1 VSSRLSLRTKL
12 TLYLVAVHLALA
24 VAAFFALRERPFLL
38 IAAEF
43 AFAISVAGGFFLVRA
58 FFLPLD
64 LIRGGTQL
72 IEEQDFG
79 SSFRELGQPEMDALV
94 RVYNR
99 MIARLREERLKQ
111 QEQQFL
117 LERVLEASPAG
128 FLALDFDGRVSLL
141 NRQAAR
147 LLGTSS
153 EEAMGKGVS
162 EIGGSL
168 GGALAALASGD
179 SELVAAPDGRRL
191 KLSRAEFYDRGFSRA
206 LFIVT
211 ELTEELRASERAAYG
226 KLIRT
231 MSHEVNNSV
240 GAVGSLLDS
249 MRRYGGQLV
258 EADRADHEEAI
269 AVAATRLEN
278 LRRFMSGFADVARL
292 PAPDL
297 REHDLRR
304 LVTELLVLLKP
315 QLVERRIEVAWSAD
329 AGVVRVA
336 IDRNQIEQV
345 LVNVLQNAMEAIGRD
360 GTIEISLAAGS
371 TAASGAVLRIH
382 DSGPGIPPEARPF
395 LFTPFYSSKRDGRGV
410 GLTLVREILAQHR
423 FAFGLDN
430 DPDGGATFTVTF
442 EARDAPPRPA

>member
-1 VSSRLSLRTKL
+1 MSLRAKL
-12 TLYLVAVHLALA
+12 LLYLGALHAALA
-24 VAAFFALRERPFLL
+24 VAAGWALRDHPVWLL
-38 IAAEF
+38 AAELGF
-43 AFAISVAGGFFLVRA
+43 AASIVVGMYLVRA

-79 SSFRELGQPEMDALV
+79 SSFRELGQPEMDALI

-99 MIARLREERLKQ
+99 MIARLREERLRQ
-111 QEQQFL
+111 QEQHFL

-141 NRQAAR
+141 NRQASR
-147 LLGTSS
+147 LIGLDGEVVRGRTL
-153 EEAMGKGVS
+153 A
-162 EIGGSL
+162 EIPGPL
-168 GGALAALASGD
+168 PAALAALANGD
-179 SELVAAPDGRRL
+179 STVIANPDGRRL
-191 KLSRAEFYDRGFSRA
+191 KISRAEFFDRGFARG
-206 LFIVT
+206 LFVVA

-249 MRRYGGQLV
+249 MRSYGPQLAD
-258 EADRADHEEAI
+258 ADRADHEEAI
-269 AVAATRLEN
+269 AVASTRLEN

-297 REHDLRR
+297 RPHDLRR
-304 LVTELLVLLKP
+304 LVDELLVLLRP
-315 QLVERRIEVAWSAD
+315 QLQERRIEVSWVSAPD
-329 AGVVRVA
+329 LAPVS
-336 IDRNQIEQV
+336 IDRNQIEQA
-345 LVNVLQNAMEAIGRD
+345 LVNVLQNAMESIGRD
-360 GTIEISLAAGS
+360 GRIEVALARE
-371 TAASGAVLRIH
+371 SGGAPTLRIH
-382 DSGPGIPPEARPF
+382 DSGPGISSEARPL

-423 FAFGLDN
+423 FPFGLDN
-430 DPDGGATFTVTF
+430 GPAGGAIFSIGF
-442 EARDAPPRPA
+442 EPQE